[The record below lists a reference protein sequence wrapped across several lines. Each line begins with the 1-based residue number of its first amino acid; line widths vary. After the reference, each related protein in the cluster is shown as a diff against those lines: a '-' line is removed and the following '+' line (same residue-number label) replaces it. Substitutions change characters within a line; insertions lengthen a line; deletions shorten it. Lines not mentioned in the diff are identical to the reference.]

1 MNTIITTLMNP
12 EPASHHHGNIRF
24 PLLLYSVLQDAE
36 KDPDLADIISWE
48 PSGTSF
54 KIHDQKSCAENVL
67 PHYFPKMKSYRSLRR
82 QLNLYG
88 IRIHNNPN
96 EKFSQHVLANKMVAS
111 DDCTYSIALQNL
123 YARVMWEGP
132 GCYHVPHTLPDP

>member
-1 MNTIITTLMNP
+1 MNP
-12 EPASHHHGNIRF
+12 EQTSHHHGNIRF

-54 KIHDQKSCAENVL
+54 KIHDQKSCAEHVL

-88 IRIHNNPN
+88 ILIHNHPN
-96 EKFSQHVLANKMVAS
+96 EKFSLRVAIKSYASGHDGTLRLAVVFACCVDVHSTHSCQEVLELTFNS
-111 DDCTYSIALQNL
+111 
-123 YARVMWEGP
+123 
-132 GCYHVPHTLPDP
+132 